1 MIAHVTIE
9 TALRNG
15 VTWLKKAY
23 YSPPLK
29 VADITEMRNERQLQL
44 MLMSASPGMLDEDR
58 YHIKI
63 TLEEHSVLQLTTQ
76 AYQHLFSMRK
86 GAAQYMEVQMAKGTS
101 FCYLPHPVVPH
112 QDALFTGASKVFLC
126 DDCTLT
132 WGEVI
137 TSGRKLNGE
146 HFLFSGYHSST
157 EIYLNQK
164 LVIRENLY
172 MKPFESNVLG
182 IGQMEGYSHQGSII
196 CLSPSGPTPD
206 VLAEIQDFLSAQPDI
221 LFGITAAP
229 VNGIMLRMLGNKAEQ
244 LHHCL
249 KTIHRL
255 TANKTPISA

>member
-15 VTWLKKAY
+15 VTYLKKAY

-29 VADITEMRNERQLQL
+29 VADITEMRKERQLQL
-44 MLMSASPGMLDEDR
+44 MLMSASPGVLDEDS

-63 TLEEHSVLQLTTQ
+63 TLEEQCALQLTTQ

-86 GAAQYMEVQMAKGTS
+86 GAAQHMEVQMAKGAS

-112 QDALFTGASKVFLC
+112 QDAMFTGSSKVYLC
-126 DDCTLT
+126 DDCVLT

-146 HFLFSGYHSST
+146 SFKFSGYHNNT
-157 EIYLNQK
+157 EIYLNHK

-172 MKPFESNVLG
+172 MKPVDNSAPG

-196 CLSPSGPTPD
+196 CLSPSGPAPGA
-206 VLAEIQDFLSAQPDI
+206 LAEIQDFLSAQQDI

-229 VNGIMLRMLGNKAEQ
+229 VNGIIVRMLGNKAEQ

-255 TANKTPISA
+255 TACKINMKV

>member
-15 VTWLKKAY
+15 VTYLKKAY

-63 TLEEHSVLQLTTQ
+63 TLEEHCALQLTTQ

-86 GAAQYMEVQMAKGTS
+86 GAAQHMEVQMAKGAS
-101 FCYLPHPVVPH
+101 FCYLPYPVVPH
-112 QDALFTGASKVFLC
+112 QDAMFTGTSKVFLY
-126 DDCTLT
+126 DDCVLT
-132 WGEVI
+132 WGEVV

-146 HFLFSGYHSST
+146 HFLFSGYHNNT

-172 MKPFESNVLG
+172 MKPFDNSVLG

-196 CLSPSGPTPD
+196 CLSPSGLSSET
-206 VLAEIQDFLSAQPDI
+206 LAEIQDFLSAQPDM

-229 VNGIMLRMLGNKAEQ
+229 VKGIMVRILGNKAEQ

-255 TANKTPISA
+255 AA